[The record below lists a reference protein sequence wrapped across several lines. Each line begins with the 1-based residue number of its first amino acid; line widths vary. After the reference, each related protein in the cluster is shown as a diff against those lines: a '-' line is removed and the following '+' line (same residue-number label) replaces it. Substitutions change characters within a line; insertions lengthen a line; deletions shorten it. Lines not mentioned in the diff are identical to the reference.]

1 MVRISKMVSKI
12 TQNTALS
19 PIFRFLPMNKVPGE
33 QNDAGGIEC
42 TCWCDA
48 RNDTGATQ
56 AIRRTRHVTRKPV
69 LYTGGLVWK
78 SRCIREKT
86 LRRAELNCERELNCW
101 YNKIIIAK
109 SNVESKY
116 KSRYPNATFQCTL
129 GRLKRKSTMWL
140 TRHKNIEA

>member
-1 MVRISKMVSKI
+1 MMVRISKMVSKI

-69 LYTGGLVWK
+69 LYTGGLV
-78 SRCIREKT
+78 
-86 LRRAELNCERELNCW
+86 
-101 YNKIIIAK
+101 
-109 SNVESKY
+109 
-116 KSRYPNATFQCTL
+116 
-129 GRLKRKSTMWL
+129 
-140 TRHKNIEA
+140 